1 MTIEIT
7 DEMVTKIHAKIYGN
21 CCPPGCNCD
30 GNQWER
36 REVKHFLTAALPI
49 IEQAVRADERERCA
63 EAIEALKPDVQE
75 LIVGDYQAGMLKG
88 LDYARETIAAR
99 IVRGQA

>member
-1 MTIEIT
+1 MTIEII

-49 IEQAVRADERERCA
+49 IEQAVRKDERERCEYEIRDYW
-63 EAIEALKPDVQE
+63 EAYGE
-75 LIVGDYQAGMLKG
+75 LIDTHNG
-88 LDYARETIAAR
+88 ARLAFDAVAAR
-99 IVRGQA
+99 IAEGSGE